1 MRRSAIIGAGTVLW
15 GMLSVGGPALAG
27 TLDYVIEIKNRVPAT
42 YSLEIPVQYPGT
54 LTIEADWD
62 CSRILTFKL
71 RSTGSLPRRV
81 RRSGPSP
88 QKLELDVRET
98 DLEAGQYYRLDISS
112 LPAGGEGQG
121 RLRIHV
127 PDSPQVLRQ
136 KELDALPPE
145 PVLPQP
151 EWWAVPTSPP
161 AGSSKAL
168 ADLYREVEAFRSRVM
183 ISPLE
188 TAPDLCRW
196 QTALLE
202 HMTGLRNRLAE
213 GGTVPDE
220 ATLRF
225 YHKITT
231 SVRQVEEL
239 KNSNDPM
246 LVGPPPR
253 NHRDRT
259 TWLRMRSR
267 HVKPIEHELDILLDM
282 PKDGYVPELEGL
294 EWPYRLVS
302 CLMACER
309 NFEERTRSGAEQG
322 TNQELADE
330 TWPIIVAAAE
340 ALEALDRL
348 AVPARITLH

>member
-1 MRRSAIIGAGTVLW
+1 
-15 GMLSVGGPALAG
+15 
-27 TLDYVIEIKNRVPAT
+27 
-42 YSLEIPVQYPGT
+42 
-54 LTIEADWD
+54 
-62 CSRILTFKL
+62 
-71 RSTGSLPRRV
+71 
-81 RRSGPSP
+81 
-88 QKLELDVRET
+88 
-98 DLEAGQYYRLDISS
+98 
-112 LPAGGEGQG
+112 
-121 RLRIHV
+121 
-127 PDSPQVLRQ
+127 
-136 KELDALPPE
+136 
-145 PVLPQP
+145 
-151 EWWAVPTSPP
+151 
-161 AGSSKAL
+161 
-168 ADLYREVEAFRSRVM
+168 M

-267 HVKPIEHELDILLDM
+267 HMKPIEHELDILLDM
-282 PKDGYVPELEGL
+282 PKDGYVPELEDL

-348 AVPARITLH
+348 AVPARVTLH